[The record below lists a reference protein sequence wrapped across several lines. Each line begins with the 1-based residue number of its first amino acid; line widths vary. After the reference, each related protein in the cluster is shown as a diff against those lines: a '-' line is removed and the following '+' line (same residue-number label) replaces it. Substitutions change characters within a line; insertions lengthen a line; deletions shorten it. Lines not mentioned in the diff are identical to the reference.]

1 MLEYQIYIKIWYLYY
16 LKSQSMKYFLI
27 VIIPLCVTKSVAQN
41 SFGLEFGT
49 YFYATSG
56 VNDFDSIRVV
66 TTNSDYGEMFGG
78 AFYEVSLNGKFT
90 IHNKLLIRPI
100 YVDNIVFNK
109 DDQCQFCPVEKA
121 TLSPVTNL
129 SIELLPQLELLKLRG
144 MKIKIFGGLNTSF
157 NFGVNQPEISFNG
170 RHPGVALVMN
180 SLDDVV
186 MPVSFSLIYGASAEY
201 KRFIVWVKNQHQS
214 NYSKKIKISGQSYNF
229 KNSWQFLSFSIGYRF
244 YSLKIG
250 QKTR

>member
-1 MLEYQIYIKIWYLYY
+1 
-16 LKSQSMKYFLI
+16 MKYFF
-27 VIIPLCVTKSVAQN
+27 VIIILFCASKSFAQN
-41 SFGLEFGT
+41 SFGIEFGT
-49 YFYATSG
+49 YFYSTNG

-66 TTNSDYGEMFGG
+66 TNNSDYGEMFGG
-78 AFYEVSLNGKFT
+78 AFYEVYLNGKFT

-129 SIELLPQLELLKLRG
+129 SIEVLPQLELLNLRG
-144 MKIKIFGGLNTSF
+144 MKIRIFGGLNTSF
-157 NFGVNQPEISFNG
+157 NFRIDQPEISFNG

-180 SLDDVV
+180 SLDNVV
-186 MPVSFSLIYGASAEY
+186 KPVSFSLIYGASAEY
-201 KRFIVWVKNQHQS
+201 KRFMFWVKNQHQS
-214 NYSKKIKISGQSYNF
+214 IYSNNIEISGQSYNF

-244 YSLKIG
+244 YSLKLN
-250 QKTR
+250 QKTQNTI

>member
-1 MLEYQIYIKIWYLYY
+1 MR
-16 LKSQSMKYFLI
+16 YF
-27 VIIPLCVTKSVAQN
+27 VIILLFLCTTKSVAQN

-49 YFYATSG
+49 YFYATRG
-56 VNDFDSIRVV
+56 VNNFDSIRVV

-78 AFYEVSLNGKFT
+78 AFYEVRLNEKFAL
-90 IHNKLLIRPI
+90 HNKLLIRPI

-129 SIELLPQLELLKLRG
+129 SIEILPQFEFLMLKGL
-144 MKIKIFGGLNTSF
+144 KIKVFGGFNTSF
-157 NFGVNQPEISFNG
+157 NFRIDQPEISFNG

-186 MPVSFSLIYGASAEY
+186 KPVSFSLIYGASAEY
-201 KRFIVWVKNQHQS
+201 KRFIVWVKNQHRS
-214 NYSKKIKISGQSYNF
+214 NYSKKIKISGQTYNF

-250 QKTR
+250 QKSR